1 LHLASEFLA
10 RLGWFCTLFPHI
22 SRILIDFRIEEITT
36 PKSLAI
42 SRFSGGSYKKRLV
55 PKIRFSVSC
64 SSLLCL
70 WSGTRYYRLM
80 PVEWKNY
87 IVSDPEIL
95 RGKPRLKGTRIP
107 VGLVLGYLADG
118 KTADIIVAEFPDL
131 TRDQIAA
138 CLDYA
143 RELAEFEA
151 IV

>member
-1 LHLASEFLA
+1 MEKLH
-10 RLGWFCTLFPHI
+10 RK
-22 SRILIDFRIEEITT
+22 R
-36 PKSLAI
+36 
-42 SRFSGGSYKKRLV
+42 SG
-55 PKIRFSVSC
+55 
-64 SSLLCL
+64 
-70 WSGTRYYRLM
+70 
-80 PVEWKNY
+80 
-87 IVSDPEIL
+87 DPSWQT
-95 RGKPRLKGTRIP
+95 RLKGTRIP